1 MATTRPDR
9 RRLLLVGGGKMGGA
23 LLAGWIKTGTIA
35 PAEVIVVE
43 PAADAGRRLRAAHGI
58 AVAADYGEVPT
69 DFAPD
74 VIVLA
79 VKPQI
84 MDAVLPQYRARVA
97 PGRVFLSIA
106 AGKPIG
112 YFERHLGADAA
123 IVRAMPNTPAQVGRG
138 ITVLCANPR
147 VGPAQRALC
156 ASLLEAVGEVAW
168 IEAEAD
174 MDAVTAVSGSGPAYV
189 FLLIETLARAG
200 VKAGLDP
207 TLAARLAL
215 ATVSGSGELA
225 RQSGEA
231 PEMLRR
237 NVTSPGGT
245 TAAAL
250 EVLMAPGGLDELMTR
265 AVAAATRRGRE
276 LARG

>member
-23 LLAGWIKTGTIA
+23 LLAGWIKTGTID